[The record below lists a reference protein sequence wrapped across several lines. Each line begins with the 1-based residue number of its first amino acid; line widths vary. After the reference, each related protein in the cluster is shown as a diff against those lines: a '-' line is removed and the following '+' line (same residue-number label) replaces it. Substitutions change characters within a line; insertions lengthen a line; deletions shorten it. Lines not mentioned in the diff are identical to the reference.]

1 MVGNAKNC
9 EIKIDNTS
17 ADYLMFGS
25 GNKNLIVIPGI
36 ADGLNLVKGVADQF
50 ALDYK
55 MFEKNYKAYA
65 FCRRTDLP
73 NGFTTEN
80 MANDII
86 RHMNDLGIDKADVIG
101 ISQGGMIAE
110 YVAINAPERV
120 NKLVLAVTVAR
131 PNKILEETMNGW
143 IEMAKRQDYKGILV
157 DMSERSYIGEYL
169 ESVRKQYKLFESMG
183 KNVSYDRFICLAE
196 SCINHNAYDK
206 LQKIK
211 APTLVIGA
219 NYDKVLGIKASKEL
233 AEKIPNSELYI
244 YNEYSHGVFEQEKD
258 FKAKIYKY
266 FNK

>member
-1 MVGNAKNC
+1 MTNNAKNC
-9 EIKIDNTS
+9 EIEIDNTS
-17 ADYLMFGS
+17 AYYLTFGR

-36 ADGLNLVKGVADQF
+36 GDGLNLVKGMAMQF

-55 MFEKNYKAYA
+55 VFTENYKAYA

-73 NGFTTEN
+73 HGFSTEN

-86 RHMNDLGIDKADVIG
+86 RHMNDLDIDKADIIG

-110 YVAINAPERV
+110 YVAINSPDKV

-131 PNKILEETMNGW
+131 PNKILEETMNSW
-143 IEMAKRQDYKGILV
+143 IEMAKKQDYKGILV
-157 DMSERSYIGEYL
+157 DLSERSYTGEYL

-183 KNVSYDRFICLAE
+183 RNATYDRFICEAE
-196 SCINHNAYDK
+196 SCLKHNAFNR
-206 LQKIK
+206 LQEIK

-219 NYDKVLGIKASKEL
+219 NYDKVLGVEGSKEL

-244 YNEYSHGVFEQEKD
+244 YKEYSHGVFEQEKD
-258 FKAKIYKY
+258 FNAKIYEY
-266 FNK
+266 LNK